1 MLMFFPMADPIPLP
15 APVWLFKL
23 LHIVTLSLHFVM
35 VMVMAGSLI
44 VATIWNFL
52 GRRRADSVYAEVAG
66 AIAKK
71 LPVVMTYLINFGV
84 PPLLFAQVLYGQAL
98 YTSSV
103 LIGAYWISVIFL
115 LMAAYYLLYQM
126 IWRNEAGRPWWLF
139 SLLALILVGYIGRIY
154 ASNMTLMLRPEVWVA
169 MYEASPGG
177 AQLPTGDPTILP
189 RFLFM
194 AAGSLGIT
202 GAALALL
209 SATSKR
215 LSEPA
220 KLFARRW
227 GGALGGLFLALQLAV
242 GVWVYRVQP
251 AVVKEA
257 LFANALYKPAMLAW
271 LAISVLAVVSL
282 ALTAI
287 SKTKLVAVASAL
299 LAVVG
304 TIAATTVRDGIRD
317 LTLQSKALN
326 VWDQPVVANWSVV
339 ILFLVLFVAS
349 LGVVGW
355 LATVVMKAEPMKGA
369 KESHV

>member
-1 MLMFFPMADPIPLP
+1 MLMFFPVADPIPLP

-35 VMVMAGSLI
+35 VFLMAGGLF
-44 VATIWNFL
+44 VATVWNFL
-52 GRRRADSVYAEVAG
+52 GRRRSDSVYSEVAG

-126 IWRNEAGRPWWLF
+126 VWRNEAGRPWWLF

-154 ASNMTLMLRPEVWVA
+154 VSNMTLMLRPEVWAA
-169 MYEASPGG
+169 MYEANPSGT
-177 AQLPTGDPTILP
+177 QLPTGDPTILP

-194 AAGSLGIT
+194 AVGSLGVA
-202 GAALALL
+202 GAALALFGV
-209 SATSKR
+209 TSKQ

-227 GGALGGLFLALQLAV
+227 GGALGGLFIALQLV
-242 GVWVYRVQP
+242 IGVWVYRAQP
-251 AVVKEA
+251 AGVKEA
-257 LFANALYKPAMLAW
+257 LFANAFYKPALLAW
-271 LAISVLAVVSL
+271 LAVSVLTVISL
-282 ALTAI
+282 ALTAA
-287 SKTKLVAVASAL
+287 SKTRIVAVASAL

-317 LTLQSKALN
+317 LTLQSKGLN

-355 LATVVMKAEPMKGA
+355 LAKVVMNAQPLKGA